1 MTASAP
7 APSSVDFDPE
17 TRLYIDGQLRP
28 ASTGAVAENVNP
40 ASEEVLGMCAD
51 AGKQDME
58 EAIAAARRAFDTTE
72 WATDHAF
79 RQHCLMQLHDA
90 LQQEKERMRAELV
103 AEVGCPVSS
112 TYIAQLDWPL
122 ADSISWPARYISE
135 FAWERDLPDAA
146 LMGVP
151 NRRKVLKEPVGVV
164 AAITPWNFPVEIIV
178 NKLGPILATGN
189 TVVLKPAVE
198 TPWSALR
205 WGRII
210 AEQTD
215 IPAGVV
221 NIVVASDNSA
231 VQLLVT
237 DPRVDMVSFTGSTAV
252 GQLIRRMSAET
263 MKRNLLE
270 LGGKSAYIV
279 LDDADLDIALPG
291 CVGALIH
298 SGQGCALATRMLV
311 PRQHYE
317 QAVEVATSTFSAVG
331 VGDPGN
337 PATFCGPLVSAR
349 QRDRVLG
356 YIEAAAEQG
365 GRVTAGG
372 GAPTG
377 LDRGYLVAPTV
388 IADVEPGHRIFQ
400 EEVFGPVLSITAYEG
415 GDDGAVAL
423 ANDSAY
429 GLSGAVMGSPERAM
443 AVARRVRTGTFN
455 INGGLFYGA
464 DAPFGGY
471 KMSGVGRQNGHEG
484 FEQHLQTKSIGFPAS
499 DPCVSRK

>member
-270 LGGKSAYIV
+270 LGGQI
-279 LDDADLDIALPG
+279 
-291 CVGALIH
+291 
-298 SGQGCALATRMLV
+298 
-311 PRQHYE
+311 
-317 QAVEVATSTFSAVG
+317 
-331 VGDPGN
+331 
-337 PATFCGPLVSAR
+337 
-349 QRDRVLG
+349 
-356 YIEAAAEQG
+356 
-365 GRVTAGG
+365 
-372 GAPTG
+372 G
-377 LDRGYLVAPTV
+377 L
-388 IADVEPGHRIFQ
+388 HR
-400 EEVFGPVLSITAYEG
+400 
-415 GDDGAVAL
+415 
-423 ANDSAY
+423 
-429 GLSGAVMGSPERAM
+429 
-443 AVARRVRTGTFN
+443 ARRRR
-455 INGGLFYGA
+455 
-464 DAPFGGY
+464 P
-471 KMSGVGRQNGHEG
+471 
-484 FEQHLQTKSIGFPAS
+484 
-499 DPCVSRK
+499 